1 MGLRDYKAPKETIT
15 FEGGCFDIRGIS
27 FSNLSTLIRNNF
39 SDLETVYRVL
49 ADSSNEGDETGDV
62 NLQEIVACIV
72 TNCPNL
78 IARVIAMAAGE
89 DDEEGIEAAY
99 SLSFPTQIDIVL
111 RIIKLS
117 FYEVGGVKKF
127 ISEMSGKMALAL
139 PKALAKK

>member
-1 MGLRDYKAPKETIT
+1 MALRDYKSPSETIT

-27 FSNLSTLIRNNF
+27 FSNLSVLIRNNF
-39 SDLETVYRVL
+39 ADLETVYRVL
-49 ADSSNEGDETGDV
+49 VESGDDNGEV
-62 NLQEIVACIV
+62 NLQEVVACIV
-72 TNCPNL
+72 SNCPQL
-78 IARVIAMAAGE
+78 IARIIAMSAGE

-99 SLSFPTQIDIVL
+99 SLSFPTQIDIVS

-139 PKALAKK
+139 PKVLAKK